1 MRTCAACMTGS
12 LQRST
17 ACKAGNS
24 KLPGRLLADAAL
36 PATKEE
42 EHTAL
47 LSSHEPTCTCA
58 GGRLAAFADPS
69 NCNGVKIN
77 SRTAALGNK
86 DAQAA
91 SARLYRPH
99 SDACRAA
106 PRRHSPAK
114 QAVRKAGSEES
125 QAEWCRVA
133 EDFQQ
138 LLTCGVHAGGHALTH
153 RPSFRV
159 LGKVNAFSG
168 FCKHDNSGL
177 TNHCKTLNFRS

>member
-1 MRTCAACMTGS
+1 MRTGTACLTGS

-42 EHTAL
+42 GHTAL

-58 GGRLAAFADPS
+58 GGRSAAFADPS
-69 NCNGVKIN
+69 NCNGVRIN
-77 SRTAALGNK
+77 SRTAASGNK

-91 SARLYRPH
+91 SARLYRQH

-106 PRRHSPAK
+106 PCRHSPAK
-114 QAVRKAGSEES
+114 QATWKASGEES
-125 QAEWCRVA
+125 QAEWCQVA

-153 RPSFRV
+153 RPSFQV
-159 LGKVNAFSG
+159 LGKVNDFPG
-168 FCKHDNSGL
+168 FCEHDNFEL
-177 TNHCKTLNFRS
+177 K